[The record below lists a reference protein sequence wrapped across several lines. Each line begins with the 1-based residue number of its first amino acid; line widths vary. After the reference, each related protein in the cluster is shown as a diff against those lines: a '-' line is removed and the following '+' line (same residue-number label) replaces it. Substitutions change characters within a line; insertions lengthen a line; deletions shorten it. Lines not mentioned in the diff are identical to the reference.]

1 MIQAPFEYQREIAMM
16 ADVAITLGIVVA
28 LAVLLRKGPVAVFDR
43 FGSNAA
49 RISTLLEIGTGLF
62 LFGAALRQVLVA

>member
-1 MIQAPFEYQREIAMM
+1 MRSAMM
-16 ADVAITLGIVVA
+16 AGVAITLRVVVA
-28 LAVLLRKGPVAVFDR
+28 LTVLLRKGSVAIFDR

-49 RISTLLEIGTGLF
+49 CISTLLEIGTGLF